1 MQTLTTSLEQSV
13 EQHQTFSPLL
23 MQANHI
29 LSLSQH
35 ELEAAISEAIDEN
48 PALELEDCAVC
59 PSCGRRTQGAPCTI
73 CAPHTREQVEKPQ
86 VVESGDRTEDDP
98 WSRFDAPPQQT
109 RSSSADPEFD
119 PMSIIANAADLR
131 DQILASAM
139 ASLDSDEERA
149 LAMIIVDAIDDRG
162 FLTLGLEDIARQVDV
177 EIVVAERVLQ
187 LIQEIAPAGTAARSL
202 RECLLLQIDYLRQ
215 ESADVPDLA
224 SRIVQNHLEELG
236 AKRLPKIA
244 RALGADLEAVERACD
259 FIRDQLTPHP
269 LQFQQSVTWTSP
281 SSGGHVVPDVVVT
294 IESGKLSIEVPNA
307 IYDRLH
313 PEAFYQS
320 IARAQSAAPT
330 NGAEAPSPDGEAV
343 SHARL
348 QVARAQQFIWA
359 VRQRRQTLLRV
370 AEYVCEYQEAYI
382 RGNARGLRP
391 LTRSEVANALG
402 VHESTCSRAVAS
414 KFIMLPSR
422 KVIPMSDL
430 FAASL
435 SVKHVIQQII
445 DEEAAQGGAL
455 SDAQISER
463 LLDYGIRIARRTVAK
478 YRGQMHILPSTI
490 R

>member
-1 MQTLTTSLEQSV
+1 M
-13 EQHQTFSPLL
+13 
-23 MQANHI
+23 
-29 LSLSQH
+29 
-35 ELEAAISEAIDEN
+35 
-48 PALELEDCAVC
+48 
-59 PSCGRRTQGAPCTI
+59 
-73 CAPHTREQVEKPQ
+73 
-86 VVESGDRTEDDP
+86 
-98 WSRFDAPPQQT
+98 
-109 RSSSADPEFD
+109 
-119 PMSIIANAADLR
+119 
-131 DQILASAM
+131 
-139 ASLDSDEERA
+139 
-149 LAMIIVDAIDDRG
+149 
-162 FLTLGLEDIARQVDV
+162 
-177 EIVVAERVLQ
+177 
-187 LIQEIAPAGTAARSL
+187 
-202 RECLLLQIDYLRQ
+202 
-215 ESADVPDLA
+215 
-224 SRIVQNHLEELG
+224 
-236 AKRLPKIA
+236 
-244 RALGADLEAVERACD
+244 
-259 FIRDQLTPHP
+259 
-269 LQFQQSVTWTSP
+269 
-281 SSGGHVVPDVVVT
+281 PDVVVT
-294 IESGKLSIEVPNA
+294 IESDKLNIEVPNA

-313 PEAFYQS
+313 PEAFYQA
-320 IARAQSAAPT
+320 IARPPASSPA
-330 NGAEAPSPDGEAV
+330 NGSENPSLDGEAI
-343 SHARL
+343 SHARA

>member
-35 ELEAAISEAIDEN
+35 ELEAAIGDAIEDN
-48 PALELEDCAVC
+48 PALELEECSVC

-73 CAPHTREQVEKPQ
+73 CAPHLKEQAEKPQ
-86 VVESGDRTEDDP
+86 ILESGDRTEDDP
-98 WSRFDAPPQQT
+98 WSRFDPPQPQPK
-109 RSSSADPEFD
+109 SSASDPEFD

-139 ASLDSDEERA
+139 ASLESEKERSLA
-149 LAMIIVDAIDDRG
+149 LIIVDAIDDRG
-162 FLTLGLEDIARQVDV
+162 FLTLELEDIAQQAGVDM
-177 EIVVAERVLQ
+177 IVAERVLQ

-202 RECLLLQIDYLRQ
+202 KECLLLQIDYLRL
-215 ESADVPDLA
+215 EDATVPEFA
-224 SRIVQNHLEELG
+224 SRVVQNHLEEVG

-244 RALGADLEAVERACD
+244 RALNAGIEDIELACD

-269 LQFQQSVTWTSP
+269 LQLQQSVTWTSP

-294 IESGKLSIEVPNA
+294 IESDKLSIEVPNA

-320 IARAQSAAPT
+320 IARPTAPSPL
-330 NGAEAPSPDGEAV
+330 NGVESPSPDGEAV
-343 SHARL
+343 SHARA

-414 KFIMLPSR
+414 KFLMLPSR

-445 DEEAAQGGAL
+445 DEEATQGGAL